1 MALDSRTRWL
11 ALIVLC
17 LGDLMIVLDVTIVG
31 VALPSIRT
39 DLGFSES
46 SLAWVVN
53 AYLITFGG
61 FLLLGGRLGDLFGHR
76 RLFLLGIALFTLASL
91 ACGLATSQE
100 FLVGARAVQGLGGA
114 IVSAVALSLVIK
126 LFTEPAERAK
136 AMGVF
141 GFVASGGGSIGV
153 LLGGILTDALSWHWI
168 FLVNVPIGVAVVAL
182 SLRLLPTG
190 RGPEGETRLDVAGAV
205 TVTASLM
212 LAVYAIVNGNEVGWG
227 TVRTLGLLGAA
238 AALFAAFLVIEARV
252 PSPLMPLGLFR
263 LRNLAFSNVV
273 GVLWAA
279 AMFAW
284 FFLSALYLQLVLGYS
299 PLEVGLAF
307 LPGNLIMGLLSIG
320 ISARLVMR
328 FGIRPPL
335 AVGLGLAALGLLLFA
350 RAPVDGNFVVDV
362 LPSMILLGIGAGI
375 AFNPVLL
382 AAMSDVEPSDA
393 GLASGIVNTSFM
405 MGGALGLAVLA
416 SVAASR
422 TETLSAAGE
431 DPLVALTGGYH
442 AAFLLG
448 AIFAA
453 AAATIGAVFLRTR
466 DAPVHGG
473 EEPTGRTRHRRGRVA
488 QALAGCAGP
497 AHNRDVSEEVV
508 RKDELEAAI
517 EARKELGAD
526 MEPAVI
532 DAFVERIEHRLAD
545 RAEPRASSP

>member
-1 MALDSRTRWL
+1 MALDNRTRWL
-11 ALIVLC
+11 ALIILC

-76 RLFLLGIALFTLASL
+76 RLFVIGIGLFTLASL
-91 ACGLATSQE
+91 ACGIATSQE
-100 FLVGARAVQGLGGA
+100 FLVSARAIQGLGGA
-114 IVSAVALSLVIK
+114 IVSAVALSLVIR

-153 LLGGILTDALSWHWI
+153 LLGGVLTDALDWHWI
-168 FLVNVPIGVAVVAL
+168 FLVNVPIGIAVVVL
-182 SLRLLPTG
+182 SLRLLPGG
-190 RGPEGETRLDVAGAV
+190 RDEAAESRLDVAGAV

-212 LAVYAIVNGNEVGWG
+212 LAVFAIVKGNEVGWG

-238 AALFAAFLVIEARV
+238 AALFAAFLVIESRV
-252 PSPLMPLGLFR
+252 PSPLMPLGLFK

-307 LPGNLIMGLLSIG
+307 LPANLIMGALSLG
-320 ISARLVMR
+320 VSARLVMR
-328 FGIRPPL
+328 FGIRTPL
-335 AVGLGLAALGLLLFA
+335 AAGLGLAGLGLVLFA
-350 RAPVDGNFVVDV
+350 RAPVDGNFAVDV
-362 LPSMILLGIGAGI
+362 LPSMILLGVGAGI

-422 TETLSAAGE
+422 TETLRAAGD

-442 AAFLLG
+442 TAFLLG
-448 AIFAA
+448 AIFAFGA
-453 AAATIGAVFLRTR
+453 AAIGAVFLRTKE
-466 DAPVHGG
+466 APAHAG
-473 EEPTGRTRHRRGRVA
+473 EEPV
-488 QALAGCAGP
+488 
-497 AHNRDVSEEVV
+497 
-508 RKDELEAAI
+508 
-517 EARKELGAD
+517 
-526 MEPAVI
+526 PAV
-532 DAFVERIEHRLAD
+532 AD
-545 RAEPRASSP
+545 